1 MEEER
6 RIMRWMG
13 EPLVGRENDGEVE
26 KSMRRMDDK
35 LAQAF
40 LMMEE
45 SMMERSMR
53 WTDVK
58 SAQ

>member
-1 MEEER
+1 
-6 RIMRWMG
+6 MRW
-13 EPLVGRENDGEVE
+13 
-26 KSMRRMDDK
+26 MDDK

-45 SMMERSMR
+45 SMMERSMG
-53 WTDVK
+53 WMDVK